1 MLNKEFANKTIFI
14 SGAGTGIGAAT
25 ALLYA
30 AHGAH
35 LVLVGRRLEPLEKTA
50 MKVKELGGKAECHAI
65 DVNNTTEMKKL
76 ISSLPQLDIA
86 INNAGVEGPVGDF
99 IDLNE
104 DDFDHVMNTNL
115 KSVWLCMQEQVRWMR
130 KNQKPGQIIN
140 NSSIAGIRAFAGSSL
155 YVASKHALIG
165 MSQTIALEQIPF
177 GIRINI
183 VSPGAVE
190 TPMLDRIFSK
200 QMEGLKRTQPN
211 KRLAHPEEI
220 AEAILWLTSE
230 KSSFVVGH
238 NLVIDGGRTI

>member
-1 MLNKEFANKTIFI
+1 MAQKDFENKTIFI

-30 AHGAH
+30 SQGAR
-35 LVLVGRRLEPLEKTA
+35 LILVGRRKELLEQTA
-50 MKVKELGGKAECHAI
+50 LKIKDLGGKAECYAL
-65 DVNNTTEMKKL
+65 DLNQTQEMKNL
-76 ISSLPQLDIA
+76 ISSLSNLDIA

-99 IDLNE
+99 IDLSE

-130 KNQKPGQIIN
+130 KNQKPGQIVN

-165 MSQTIALEQIPF
+165 MSQTIALEQIQY

-183 VSPGAVE
+183 VSPGAVD
-190 TPMLDRIFSK
+190 TPMLSRIFSN
-200 QMEGLKRTQPN
+200 QMERLKKSQPI
-211 KRLAHPEEI
+211 KRLAQPEEI
-220 AEAILWLTSE
+220 AEAIMWLTSE

-238 NLVIDGGRTI
+238 NLVVDGGRTI